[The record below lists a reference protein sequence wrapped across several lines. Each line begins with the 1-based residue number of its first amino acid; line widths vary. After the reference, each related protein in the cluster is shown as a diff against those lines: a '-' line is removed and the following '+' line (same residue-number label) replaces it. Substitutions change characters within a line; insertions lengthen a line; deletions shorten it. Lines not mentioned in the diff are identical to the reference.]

1 MFICNH
7 CHYQSIIYRKSLGRP
22 IADKRKGYFQSP
34 LLCSEGS
41 VDKKQA
47 SSSSKAGY
55 LNTKVEPFYERGSGS
70 RPIWDLRPV
79 DLKSKAGV
87 ENPEVCSQCN
97 GTGETLCALCEG
109 VNYYAKDGSGKVMC
123 PACNDKK
130 YVPCHFCYATGKAIQ
145 LKEGWW
151 EEELEKQVRK

>member
-1 MFICNH
+1 MFVDHH
-7 CHYQSIIYRKSLGRP
+7 CLYQSVVRRETLGKPKIDRKR
-22 IADKRKGYFQSP
+22 GYFQSP
-34 LLCSEGS
+34 SCSEES
-41 VDKKQA
+41 ISKKKPE
-47 SSSSKAGY
+47 SSSKAGY
-55 LNTKVEPFYERGSGS
+55 FKTKVEPFYERGSGS

-79 DLKSKAGV
+79 DLKRQTGV
-87 ENPEVCSQCN
+87 ENSELCSQCN

-109 VNYYAKDGSGKVMC
+109 VDYYAKDGSGKVTC

-151 EEELEKQVRK
+151 EQDLEKQVRK